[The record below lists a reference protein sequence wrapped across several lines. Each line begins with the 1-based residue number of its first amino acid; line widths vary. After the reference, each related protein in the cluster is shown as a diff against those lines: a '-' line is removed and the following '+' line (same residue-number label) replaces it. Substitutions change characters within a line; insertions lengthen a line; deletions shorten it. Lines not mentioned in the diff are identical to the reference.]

1 MKLAFKQVDVFT
13 ATPFRG
19 NPVAVVLGAD
29 ALETEQMQHIAA
41 WTNLSETTFL
51 LKPTA
56 EGADYR
62 LRIFTPRAEI
72 PFAGHPTIGS
82 AHAAL
87 EGNVVPFT
95 TRTLVQ
101 ECAQGLVRLHVV
113 GVEEERQIFLE
124 LPPARTRTL
133 DDGALSAL
141 DATLGFRTRR
151 DIRARMIDV
160 GVVWITCV
168 VNDAATVRGL
178 APDAAKITELSRR
191 LGAHGLTLFAPV
203 GPGEIVVR
211 AFAPAV
217 GVPEDPV
224 TGSAN
229 GCIATFLMQCDLL
242 ARVGQ
247 RYVANQ
253 GREVGRDGYVHVEIG
268 DDGRIKLGGASVT
281 CVDGAMYL

>member
-13 ATPFRG
+13 AVPFKG
-19 NPVAVVLGAD
+19 NPVAIVLGAD
-29 ALETEQMQHIAA
+29 ALDAAQMQQIAS

-51 LKPTA
+51 LQPTV

-87 EGNVVPFT
+87 EANVVPFT

-101 ECAQGLVRLHVV
+101 ECAQGLVRLHVL

-133 DDGALSAL
+133 DESALGAL

-151 DIRARMIDV
+151 DIRARLIDV
-160 GVVWITCV
+160 GAVWITCV
-168 VNDAATVRGL
+168 VNDAATVRNL
-178 APDAAKITELSRR
+178 APDFAKIAEFSRR

-203 GPGEIVVR
+203 AEGEIAVR

-242 ARVGQ
+242 GRVGQ
-247 RYVANQ
+247 RYVASQ
-253 GREVGRDGYVHVEIG
+253 GREVGRDGYVRVDIG
-268 DDGRIKLGGASVT
+268 DDGRIKLGGHAVT
-281 CVDGAMYL
+281 CVEGSIYL